1 MIKRNRMILKV
12 TSIILLVL
20 AVLSITP
27 LVTSLMTVASVFGQL
42 TASKESMEFTLYV
55 LIIGLLGV
63 VSLALQFMA
72 SVKGLK
78 ASSGKDYPDNCK
90 TYGTLLIILQIASMI
105 INIVLG
111 GFEVSQLIGNG
122 LSLILL
128 FLYTSSA
135 GKLTY

>member
-1 MIKRNRMILKV
+1 MIKKNRMILKV
-12 TSIILLVL
+12 TSILLFVL

-27 LVTSLMTVASVFGQL
+27 LVTSLMTVAAVFGQL

-72 SVKGLK
+72 GVKGLK

-111 GFEVSQLIGNG
+111 GFETSQLIGNG
-122 LSLILL
+122 FSLLLL
-128 FLYTSSA
+128 FLYTRSA
-135 GKLTY
+135 SKLTY

>member
-1 MIKRNRMILKV
+1 MMKKNRMILKV

-111 GFEVSQLIGNG
+111 GFEMSQLIGNG

-128 FLYTSSA
+128 FLYTRSA
-135 GKLTY
+135 AKLIY

>member
-1 MIKRNRMILKV
+1 MMKKNRMILKV

-42 TASKESMEFTLYV
+42 TPSKESMEFTLYV

-111 GFEVSQLIGNG
+111 GFEMSQLIGNG

-128 FLYTSSA
+128 FLYTRSA
-135 GKLTY
+135 AKLIY